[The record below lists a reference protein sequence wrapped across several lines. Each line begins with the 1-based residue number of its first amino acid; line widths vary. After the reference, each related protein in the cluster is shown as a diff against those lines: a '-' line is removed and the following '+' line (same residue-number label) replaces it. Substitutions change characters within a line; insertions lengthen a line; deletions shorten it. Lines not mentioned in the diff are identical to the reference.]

1 MATDRN
7 PIFDSIRVIPREQEF
22 LNRKVGSR
30 GEIFYDR
37 EDNAIRIFDGVETGG
52 YALLRADL
60 TNVEGVIGAQPSA
73 TVPPIAQIGAMWFNT
88 TNGRLF
94 VYYND
99 GNSSQW
105 VQPTPS
111 LYKRQGTAAALAF
124 PSAPTIGQEVSN
136 GDDIWVWSGTYW
148 GIKDLTSMSLTDL
161 TVTNTI
167 TGQVSSINNHGI
179 AALGDVTST
188 AGASTGDVLGYDSGT
203 QSWGPLTL
211 SSTFNGGTISNALL
225 VNNNT
230 ASTNTVTGALRIIGG
245 VGVGGALYVGSGIN
259 ARFRSE
265 VRFWDN
271 DNTNHVGLRA
281 ANNVG
286 SDVVWT
292 LPSSDGTSGQALTT
306 NGSGVLSWTTITG
319 GGGGGASNP
328 PGGNTGTIQFN
339 NNGAF
344 GGDATLFFD
353 KDTQTLATFELF
365 VSSTTTST
373 SVTTG
378 AIVTDGGIGAAGPI
392 TVGGATNN
400 FTANTAS
407 TSTSTGTVVIGGG
420 VGVGGNIHVGGNVN
434 IATGP
439 TDPTHA
445 TNKSYVDAK
454 ALAFSMAFGV

>member
-1 MATDRN
+1 
-7 PIFDSIRVIPREQEF
+7 
-22 LNRKVGSR
+22 
-30 GEIFYDR
+30 
-37 EDNAIRIFDGVETGG
+37 
-52 YALLRADL
+52 
-60 TNVEGVIGAQPSA
+60 
-73 TVPPIAQIGAMWFNT
+73 
-88 TNGRLF
+88 
-94 VYYND
+94 
-99 GNSSQW
+99 
-105 VQPTPS
+105 
-111 LYKRQGTAAALAF
+111 
-124 PSAPTIGQEVSN
+124 
-136 GDDIWVWSGTYW
+136 
-148 GIKDLTSMSLTDL
+148 MSLTDL

-167 TGQVSSINNHGI
+167 TGQVSSINNHSI
-179 AALGDVTST
+179 AALGDVNST
-188 AGASTGDVLGYDSGT
+188 AGASTGDVLGYDAGT
-203 QSWGPLTL
+203 QSWAPLTL

-230 ASTNTVTGALRIIGG
+230 ASSNTVTGALRIVGG
-245 VGVGGALYVGSGIN
+245 VGIGGALFTGGGVN
-259 ARFRSE
+259 TRFRSE

-271 DNTNHVGLRA
+271 DNTNYVGLRA

-286 SDVVWT
+286 SDVTWT
-292 LPSSDGTSGQALTT
+292 LPSSDGTTGQALTT
-306 NGSGVLSWTTITG
+306 NGSGVLSWTTITS

-328 PGGNTGTIQFN
+328 PGGSDGNIQFN

-353 KDTQTLATFELF
+353 ENTQTLATFELF

-373 SVTTG
+373 SVSTG

-434 IATGP
+434 IAAGP

-445 TNKSYVDAK
+445 TNKSYVDSK